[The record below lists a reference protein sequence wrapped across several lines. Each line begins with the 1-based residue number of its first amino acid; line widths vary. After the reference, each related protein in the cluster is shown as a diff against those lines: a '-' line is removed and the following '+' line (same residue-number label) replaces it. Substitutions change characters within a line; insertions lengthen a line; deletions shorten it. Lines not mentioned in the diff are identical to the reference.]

1 MSRTIA
7 ILTGEA
13 SGDLYGADLAQSLR
27 ARFPDLALHGVGGAR
42 MHAAGVHL
50 IADSRAWGAIGIV
63 ESVKVAPKVLLA
75 FQRVKQFL
83 RRARPDLIVPI
94 DFGAFNVPLS
104 CWAKAHGMRV
114 AYYIPPGCWRRER
127 QGADLPRCTD
137 WVLTPF
143 EWSAAQLTAMGAQA
157 HWTPH
162 PLLRLAHP
170 SEPKEAFC
178 ERLGI
183 DPYRPIVALL
193 PGSRRHEARA
203 LTPLYARVAD
213 QLYRTTPEAQFVISV
228 APHFSPDWLHAL
240 WADGSKQWV
249 PTETRSVWNLLA
261 HADAAIVC
269 SGTATLEAALLGAP
283 MLIVYRGDWLMN
295 LEYRLRRRRLNLRWI
310 GLPNL
315 ILQRDVCP
323 EFIQEA
329 ASPEALTHALL
340 PLLHDAAAREAQLQ
354 AFHEIRQALGDGRH
368 LREAHEWLA
377 EWLEKVGE

>member
-1 MSRTIA
+1 
-7 ILTGEA
+7 
-13 SGDLYGADLAQSLR
+13 
-27 ARFPDLALHGVGGAR
+27 
-42 MHAAGVHL
+42 
-50 IADSRAWGAIGIV
+50 
-63 ESVKVAPKVLLA
+63 
-75 FQRVKQFL
+75 
-83 RRARPDLIVPI
+83 
-94 DFGAFNVPLS
+94 
-104 CWAKAHGMRV
+104 
-114 AYYIPPGCWRRER
+114 
-127 QGADLPRCTD
+127 LPRCTD

-143 EWSAAQLTAMGAQA
+143 EWSAAQLTAMGARAQ
-157 HWTPH
+157 WIPH

-193 PGSRRHEARA
+193 PGSRRHEVRA

-213 QLYRTTPEAQFVISV
+213 QLCRVMPEVQFVVSV
-228 APHFSPDWLHAL
+228 APHLSPDWIHAL

-269 SGTATLEAALLGAP
+269 SGTATLEAALLGTP

-329 ASPEALTHALL
+329 ASPETLTHALL
-340 PLLHDAAAREAQLQ
+340 PLLRDEATRTAQLQ
-354 AFHEIRQALGDGRH
+354 AFRDIRRLLGEGH
-368 LREAHEWLA
+368 NLREAHEWIA
-377 EWLEKVGE
+377 EWLESASDPQPHAQEL

>member
-1 MSRTIA
+1 MSRTVV

-13 SGDLYGADLAQSLR
+13 SGDLYGADLAQRLR
-27 ARFPDLALHGVGGAR
+27 ARFPQIALYGVGGAR
-42 MHAAGVHL
+42 MQAAGVQL
-50 IADSRAWGAIGIV
+50 IADSRAWGAIGVV
-63 ESVKVAPKVLLA
+63 ESVKVLPKVLLA
-75 FQRVKQFL
+75 FQQVKRFL
-83 RRARPDLIVPI
+83 RRMAPDCVVPI

-104 CWAKAHGMRV
+104 CWAKAQGLPV
-114 AYYIPPGCWRRER
+114 ACYIPPGSWRRDR

-137 WVLTPF
+137 RVLTPF
-143 EWSAAQLTAMGAQA
+143 EWSAAQLSAMGAKA
-157 HWTPH
+157 HWVPH
-162 PLLRLAHP
+162 PLLQIARP
-170 SEPKEAFC
+170 SESKEAFC

-213 QLYRTTPEAQFVISV
+213 QLYKVIPEVQFVVSV
-228 APHFSPDWLHAL
+228 APHFNPDWLHAL
-240 WADGSKQWV
+240 WAESSRQWV

-269 SGTATLEAALLGAP
+269 SGTATLEAALLQTP

-295 LEYRLRRRRLNLRWI
+295 MEYRLRRRRLNLRWI

-329 ASPEALTHALL
+329 ASPSALKHALL
-340 PLLHDAAAREAQLQ
+340 PLLRDGAPRNAQLQ
-354 AFHEIRQALGDGRH
+354 AFQEIRRALGEGH
-368 LREAHEWLA
+368 NLREAHEWIADL
-377 EWLEKVGE
+377 LEGQ